1 MALPFR
7 NVYLPPEPRVHI
19 LTGETYDLVIRG
31 GRIVTTHEDYCAD
44 IAICGER
51 IAAVGSDLRGAIELD
66 ATGMLVLPGAID
78 GHVHMRS
85 DRPVDVYDDT
95 FETGSI
101 AAAHGGVTTMLDQ
114 AQVEP
119 GQSLDDGLDKR
130 LGEAEEASLIDYG
143 FHVNLRE
150 PNLAR
155 VAEIPGIIARGF
167 SRFKLFMY
175 YDTYAL
181 PDDIIFAAMQA
192 VAAHDG
198 LAIVHAE
205 NAAVINE
212 ILRQN
217 AVAGRTGPMWNARAR
232 PPFMDGEAAHR
243 ALAIARTAGARALL
257 YHMTTADAVRELGA
271 ARARGQE
278 AYGEVCPQYL
288 LLGEESWQDPQRAT
302 ALDFSPPLRPP
313 EHREALWAALAA
325 GAVDI
330 VSTDHGPRKRRPDD
344 RGELYIPPGTSGI
357 EVRLALTYTFGVR
370 TGRLSLNRWVD
381 ACCTA
386 PARVF
391 RLPTKGKLLPGF
403 DADIVIFDPDRQ
415 MTLTAER
422 LHSNIDYATYE
433 GMTVDGLPVTTISR
447 GEVIVRDGELCGSP
461 GRGRLITDR
470 VGESG
475 PDTPDAA
482 RALAQ

>member
-1 MALPFR
+1 MM
-7 NVYLPPEPRVHI
+7 I
-19 LTGETYDLVIRG
+19 GSETYDLVIRG
-31 GRIVTTHEDYCAD
+31 GRIVTAHDDYHAD
-44 IAICGER
+44 IAIGGER
-51 IAAVGSDLRGAIELD
+51 IAAVGTDLRGEREID
-66 ATGMLVLPGAID
+66 ASGLLVLPGAID
-78 GHVHMRS
+78 GHVHMRTE
-85 DRPVDVYDDT
+85 RLVDVYDDT

-119 GQSLDDGLDKR
+119 GQSLHDGLDHR
-130 LGEAEEASLIDYG
+130 LAEAHAASVIDYG
-143 FHVNLRE
+143 FHVNVRE
-150 PNLAR
+150 PSLAR
-155 VAEIPGIIARGF
+155 VAEIPEIMARGF

-175 YDTYAL
+175 YETYAL

-192 VAAHDG
+192 VAAGDG

-217 AVAGRTGPMWNARAR
+217 LAAGRTGPLWNARAR
-232 PPFMDGEAAHR
+232 PPAMDGEAAHR

-257 YHMTTADAVRELGA
+257 YHMTTADAIRELRA
-271 ARARGQE
+271 ARGRGQD
-278 AYGEVCPQYL
+278 AFGEVCPQYL

-313 EHREALWAALAA
+313 EHREALWDAL
-325 GAVDI
+325 GDGVVDV
-330 VSTDHGPRKRRPDD
+330 VSTDHGPRKRRRDD

-357 EVRLALTYTFGVR
+357 EVRLALIYTFGVR

-391 RLPTKGKLLPGF
+391 GLPTKGQLLPGF
-403 DADIVIFDPDRQ
+403 DADIVIFDPNRK
-415 MTLTAER
+415 MTLAADV
-422 LHSNIDYATYE
+422 LHSSIDYATYD
-433 GMTVDGLPVTTISR
+433 GMTVDGVPVTTISR
-447 GEVIVRDGELCGSP
+447 GEVVVCDGELCARP
-461 GRGRLITDR
+461 GRGQLVAGPAGEGRPADPDLAPSRLT
-470 VGESG
+470 
-475 PDTPDAA
+475 
-482 RALAQ
+482 RA